1 MECWRWGFVEMV
13 FLVFGGEKVRL
24 CGELAVVLTGL
35 WGALFVSDGLCRR
48 MGRGYEVL
56 IPMGDYEKLGWNWC
70 VRGCV

>member
-35 WGALFVSDGLCRR
+35 WGALFVSDG
-48 MGRGYEVL
+48 
-56 IPMGDYEKLGWNWC
+56 
-70 VRGCV
+70 